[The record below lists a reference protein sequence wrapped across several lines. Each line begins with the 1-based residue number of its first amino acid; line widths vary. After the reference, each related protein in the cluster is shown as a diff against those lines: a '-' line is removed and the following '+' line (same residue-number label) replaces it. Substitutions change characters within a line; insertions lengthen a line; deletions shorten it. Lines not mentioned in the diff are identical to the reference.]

1 MCGSVVLQTKHH
13 LDGMIH
19 YDSVHSSTVYM
30 KQQLGKWAE
39 SLSNCIAGKFYVM
52 VRYINATFCTW
63 GFNCILSAC
72 LCVHNFHLS
81 ATM

>member
-39 SLSNCIAGKFYVM
+39 SLPNCIAYVM

-63 GFNCILSAC
+63 GISLFVCAQFSSLG
-72 LCVHNFHLS
+72 HNVN
-81 ATM
+81 